1 MKPIILTFAPLPP
14 TIPGGIEEYA
24 YSIINEMKRQGLDVR
39 VITSGFSNNTPK
51 KASLENSYFPIP
63 SRIFFKRPVPIN
75 LFAFLTVAKAIR
87 ESDIILVHMP
97 YPFVEAFAAIIS
109 KIFNKKIIVTYHM
122 DAIIDTDTNTIYKKP
137 VLYSLVEGAYRWFS
151 AKWPLTV
158 CDAICTNSVSYANFS
173 PVLRQYMNK
182 VKVVYQGISKE
193 LYDHLDDLS
202 SKRMRWKYLGQ
213 DYNYMVTFVGRI
225 VGYKGLPYLI
235 DAIHYLRR
243 TCDKKIL
250 FVIAGEGPQKQF
262 LMELV
267 REHNLTNV
275 IFPGFISD
283 EDLFNLLAASDL
295 VVAPSIS
302 ELESTPITLL
312 SALMVGT
319 PVIGTSIGGTGET
332 IPNDGIRGSIIPIK
346 ESKILANTID
356 AMLSNRENQ
365 TRDIVKIAPR
375 FWSGVTND
383 YLQIIHDILKVKIE
397 R

>member
-1 MKPIILTFAPLPP
+1 
-14 TIPGGIEEYA
+14 
-24 YSIINEMKRQGLDVR
+24 
-39 VITSGFSNNTPK
+39 
-51 KASLENSYFPIP
+51 
-63 SRIFFKRPVPIN
+63 
-75 LFAFLTVAKAIR
+75 
-87 ESDIILVHMP
+87 
-97 YPFVEAFAAIIS
+97 
-109 KIFNKKIIVTYHM
+109 
-122 DAIIDTDTNTIYKKP
+122 
-137 VLYSLVEGAYRWFS
+137 
-151 AKWPLTV
+151 
-158 CDAICTNSVSYANFS
+158 
-173 PVLRQYMNK
+173 
-182 VKVVYQGISKE
+182 
-193 LYDHLDDLS
+193 
-202 SKRMRWKYLGQ
+202 
-213 DYNYMVTFVGRI
+213 
-225 VGYKGLPYLI
+225 
-235 DAIHYLRR
+235 
-243 TCDKKIL
+243 
-250 FVIAGEGPQKQF
+250 VIAGEGPQKQF